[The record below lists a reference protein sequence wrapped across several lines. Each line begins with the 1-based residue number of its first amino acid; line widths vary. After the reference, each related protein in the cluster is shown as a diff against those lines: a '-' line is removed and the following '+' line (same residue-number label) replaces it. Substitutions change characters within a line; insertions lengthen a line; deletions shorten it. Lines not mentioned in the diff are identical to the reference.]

1 MVSRR
6 ESLRRLATGG
16 VGAAALWRHQS
27 FAAVFMD
34 VAQAQKLLLANADRF
49 EPVELK
55 LAAAQLEQIAQA
67 STTRVPRGFAPR
79 CWIGSAD
86 TRRIGWV
93 LADHVVGKYEFI
105 DYAAGFDEKGVTTGV
120 EILVYRESHGSEI
133 RNAAWRRQFAGAGGP
148 AQMRFNDDIRNIS
161 GATLSSRHLTEGMQR
176 LSALVQQVLV
186 PSGR

>member
-16 VGAAALWRHQS
+16 ASAAVLWRHQA
-27 FAAVFMD
+27 FAAVFTD
-34 VAQAQKLLLANADRF
+34 IEQAQRMLLPGADRF

-55 LAAAQLEQIAQA
+55 WDADAIARA
-67 STTRVPRGFAPR
+67 SGTHVPRNFAPR
-79 CWIGSAD
+79 CWAALQGE
-86 TRRIGWV
+86 RRLGWV

-105 DYAAGFDEKGVTTGV
+105 DYAAGFDEKGVATGV

-133 RNAAWRRQFAGAGGP
+133 RNAAWRKQFAGASGP

-161 GATLSSRHLTEGMQR
+161 GATLSCRHLTEGMQR
-176 LSALVQQVLV
+176 LAALVQQTLV
-186 PSGR
+186 AQRR